1 MKSRMRVSLLVTM
14 LAAGLLLLA
23 SVSVFSAETG
33 KVTELRFAIHTPPG
47 SVIHTIVSLWA
58 KEVGEKTGGRVKVTV
73 FPAQSLVH
81 LKDIFPATTKGIC
94 DVGFASLQ
102 LDASRYPLS
111 LVTGL
116 GIMGWPASGQVPTE
130 IWTELQKKFPQMAAE
145 FKGAKVLWHYITMPM
160 TLHFTKKIVR
170 VPEDMKGLKIEAAGP
185 LAAAMKFFG
194 ATPMVT
200 SPAEWYMA
208 LDRGLED
215 GICHNYTPIWSLKVH
230 TLLRTHT
237 DVDFGLVGQA
247 IIMNV
252 DKWNS
257 LPDDV
262 KKIIDDLRPWI
273 EKRSVDISMDQAV
286 EVRKIC
292 QGLGHTIIV
301 PNAQEMKLWMET
313 AKPLH
318 DAWITDTEGKGLP
331 GRAVFEE
338 TKRLIQKYSH

>member
-1 MKSRMRVSLLVTM
+1 MKGRISVSLLINISF
-14 LAAGLLLLA
+14 AGFFLVA
-23 SVSVFSAETG
+23 NMNTAYAQTA
-33 KVTELRFAIHTPPG
+33 KVTELRFSIHTAPG
-47 SVIHTIVSLWA
+47 SVIHTITTAWA
-58 KEVGEKTGGRVKVTV
+58 KEVEEKTGGKVKITL
-73 FPAQSLVH
+73 FPSQSLVH

-94 DVGFASLQ
+94 DIGFAALQ
-102 LDASRYPLS
+102 MDASRYPLS
-111 LVTGL
+111 LVTGV
-116 GIMGWPASGQVPTE
+116 GIMGWPASGQAPTQ
-130 IWTELQKKFPQMAAE
+130 IWTELQEKFPQMAAE
-145 FKGAKVLWHYITMPM
+145 FKGVKVLWHYITMPM
-160 TLHFTKKIVR
+160 TLHFTKKTVR
-170 VPEDMKGLKIEAAGP
+170 VPPDMKGLKIEAAGP

-200 SPAEWYMA
+200 SPSEWYMA

-230 TLLRTHT
+230 PLLRYHT
-237 DVDFGLVGQA
+237 DVDFGLLGQA

-257 LPDDV
+257 LPADV

-273 EKRSVDISMDQAV
+273 EKKSVDISMDQAV

-292 QGLGHTIIV
+292 QGLGHTFII
-301 PNAQEMKLWMET
+301 PNHEEMKLWMEA
-313 AKPLH
+313 AKPMH
-318 DAWITDTEGKGLP
+318 DAWIAETEGKGLS